1 MPQQPEQ
8 PEPLEQSGS
17 EPDWEAL
24 RAAAGDLLER
34 AYAPYSGYPVAA
46 AGISDTGGVLTGV
59 NVENASYG
67 LTLCAECS
75 LVSSLAAES
84 RRQPGD
90 RPFLRAVVCLDAD
103 RNLIT
108 PCGRCRQLL
117 FEFRPPAAPLLVLT
131 EDGPLSIEA
140 LLPQAFGPQNLT
152 PERSPAP

>member
-8 PEPLEQSGS
+8 SEP

-24 RAAAGDLLER
+24 RAAAGDILER
-34 AYAPYSGYPVAA
+34 AYVPYSGYPVAA
-46 AGISDTGGVLTGV
+46 AGLSDTGVVLTGV

-75 LVSSLAAES
+75 LVSSLVAAS
-84 RRQPGD
+84 GRRSGD
-90 RPFLRAVVCLDAD
+90 CPFLRAVVCLDAD

-131 EDGPLSIEA
+131 DEGPLSIEA